1 MSARPPPPPRP
12 RLALPP
18 RSAAESLFTGAGDAS
33 PGPLTLASAL
43 FPSDPD
49 GGGGGGVMTSSSSSA
64 AGATS
69 FTQLL
74 IGNLSA
80 PPPPPPPP
88 QQQQREAA
96 RGGGVARAG
105 PALSVAPPPA
115 AGSVFTV
122 PPGLSPSGLLDSP
135 GLLFSPAMFDA
146 FDVLD
151 MFIPDK
157 ILPKRATRIKLDIY
171 FVKTSPEGGFGMSHR
186 EALAQ
191 VTAQA
196 SHSPLRM
203 FDHTE
208 QPSFSAAPTSSE
220 AMQHM
225 NAAVNMTGISDM
237 VMGPTNNENV
247 AFQPAEASQRYQVNA
262 PVDKPAD
269 DGYNWRKYGQKV
281 VKGSDCPRSYYKCT
295 HPNCPVKKKVE
306 HAEDGQISE
315 IIYKGK
321 HNHQRPPNKR
331 AKDGSSSAADQ
342 NEQSND
348 TTSGLSGIKRD
359 QEAIYGMSEQLSGL
373 SEGDDMDDGESRPH
387 EADDKE
393 SDSKKRNIQIS
404 SQRTSAEAKIIVQTT
419 SEVDLLDDG
428 YRWRKYGQKVVKG
441 NPHPRSYY
449 KCTYAGC
456 NVRKHIERASSDPK
470 AVITTYE
477 GKHNHEP
484 PVGRGNNQ
492 NAGNAAP
499 SSSAQQNMQ
508 NLSSNQ
514 ASLTM
519 ADFNNINQRP
529 IGVLQFKSEE

>member
-18 RSAAESLFTGAGDAS
+18 RSTAESLFTGAGDAS

-43 FPSDPD
+43 FPSDAD
-49 GGGGGGVMTSSSSSA
+49 GGGGGGASSSA
-64 AGATS
+64 AT

-74 IGNLSA
+74 TGSLA
-80 PPPPPPPP
+80 PPP
-88 QQQQREAA
+88 QQQHDAERG

-105 PALSVAPPPA
+105 PALSVAPPA
-115 AGSVFTV
+115 SASAGASVFTV

-135 GLLFSPAMFDA
+135 GLLFSPAM
-146 FDVLD
+146 
-151 MFIPDK
+151 
-157 ILPKRATRIKLDIY
+157 
-171 FVKTSPEGGFGMSHR
+171 GGFGMSHQQ
-186 EALAQ
+186 ALAQ

-196 SHSPLRM
+196 THSPLRM
-203 FDHTE
+203 FDHLE
-208 QPSFSAAPTSSE
+208 HPSFSTAATTSG
-220 AMQHM
+220 ALQHM
-225 NAAVNMTGISDM
+225 NSAASMAGISDM
-237 VMGPTNNENV
+237 TMATANNEN
-247 AFQPAEASQRYQVNA
+247 ASFQSAEASQRYQVNA

-331 AKDGSSSAADQ
+331 AKDGNSSAADQ

-348 TTSGLSGIKRD
+348 TTSGLSGAKRD
-359 QEAIYGMSEQLSGL
+359 QDNIYGMSEQASGL
-373 SEGDDMDDGESRPH
+373 SDGDDMDDGESRPH
-387 EADDKE
+387 EVDDADNENKR
-393 SDSKKRNIQIS
+393 RNIQIS
-404 SQRTSAEAKIIVQTT
+404 SQRTLSEPKIIVQTT

-449 KCTYAGC
+449 KCTFAGC

-492 NAGNAAP
+492 NAGI
-499 SSSAQQNMQ
+499 SQQKGQ
-508 NLSSNQ
+508 NNISSNQ
-514 ASLTM
+514 ASLPRP
-519 ADFNNINQRP
+519 DFSNANQMP
-529 IGVLQFKSEE
+529 LGILQFKSEQ

>member
-1 MSARPPPPPRP
+1 M
-12 RLALPP
+12 
-18 RSAAESLFTGAGDAS
+18 
-33 PGPLTLASAL
+33 
-43 FPSDPD
+43 
-49 GGGGGGVMTSSSSSA
+49 
-64 AGATS
+64 
-69 FTQLL
+69 
-74 IGNLSA
+74 
-80 PPPPPPPP
+80 
-88 QQQQREAA
+88 
-96 RGGGVARAG
+96 
-105 PALSVAPPPA
+105 
-115 AGSVFTV
+115 
-122 PPGLSPSGLLDSP
+122 
-135 GLLFSPAMFDA
+135 LFSPAM
-146 FDVLD
+146 
-151 MFIPDK
+151 
-157 ILPKRATRIKLDIY
+157 
-171 FVKTSPEGGFGMSHR
+171 GGFGMSHR

-196 SHSPLRM
+196 THSQLRM
-203 FDHTE
+203 FNHTE

-225 NAAVNMTGISDM
+225 NSAVNMAGVSDM
-237 VMGPTNNENV
+237 VTGAANNENA
-247 AFQPAEASQRYQVNA
+247 AFQSAEASQRYQVNA

-295 HPNCPVKKKVE
+295 HPSCPVKKKVE

-359 QEAIYGMSEQLSGL
+359 QDAMYGMSEQLSSL
-373 SEGDDMDDGESRPH
+373 SDGDDMDDGESRPH
-387 EADDKE
+387 EADDKD

-404 SQRTSAEAKIIVQTT
+404 SQRTSGEAKIIVQTT

-499 SSSAQQNMQ
+499 SSSSQQNMQ

-514 ASLTM
+514 ASL
-519 ADFNNINQRP
+519 ARGNFNNINQRP

>member
-43 FPSDPD
+43 FPSDAEAAA
-49 GGGGGGVMTSSSSSA
+49 GGGHGGSSA
-64 AGATS
+64 SGPAS

-74 IGNLSA
+74 IGSLG
-80 PPPPPPPP
+80 PPAP
-88 QQQQREAA
+88 QQQQQHEAE
-96 RGGGVARAG
+96 RGRGGVARAG
-105 PALSVAPPPA
+105 PALSVAPPASA
-115 AGSVFTV
+115 ASAASVFTV
-122 PPGLSPSGLLDSP
+122 PPGLSPSGLFDSP
-135 GLLFSPAMFDA
+135 GLLFSPAM
-146 FDVLD
+146 
-151 MFIPDK
+151 
-157 ILPKRATRIKLDIY
+157 
-171 FVKTSPEGGFGMSHR
+171 GGFGMSHQQ
-186 EALAQ
+186 ALTQ

-203 FDHTE
+203 FDRIE
-208 QPSFSAAPTSSE
+208 QPSFSAAATSSE
-220 AMQHM
+220 PLHHM
-225 NAAVNMTGISDM
+225 NSAANMAGISEMAM
-237 VMGPTNNENV
+237 VTANNDN
-247 AFQPAEASQRYQVNA
+247 ASFQSAEASQRYQVNA
-262 PVDKPAD
+262 PVDKPAG

-295 HPNCPVKKKVE
+295 HPSCPVKKKVE

-331 AKDGSSSAADQ
+331 AKDGNSSAAEQ

-348 TTSGLSGIKRD
+348 TTSGLSSAKRD
-359 QEAIYGMSEQLSGL
+359 QEAIYGMSEQVSGL
-373 SEGDDMDDGESRPH
+373 SDGDDMDDGESRPH
-387 EADDKE
+387 EVDDG
-393 SDSKKRNIQIS
+393 DTDNKR
-404 SQRTSAEAKIIVQTT
+404 RTLSEPKIIVQTT

-492 NAGNAAP
+492 NAGMSALSN
-499 SSSAQQNMQ
+499 SSQLKGKNSMPN
-508 NLSSNQ
+508 NQ
-514 ASLTM
+514 ASLSRT
-519 ADFNNINQRP
+519 DFSNTNQRP
-529 IGVLQFKSEE
+529 IGILQFKREE

>member
-1 MSARPPPPPRP
+1 MSARPPPPSRP

-18 RSAAESLFTGAGDAS
+18 RSVAESLFTGAGDAS

-43 FPSDPD
+43 FPSEPD
-49 GGGGGGVMTSSSSSA
+49 GGGGVSSSSGGSS
-64 AGATS
+64 GATS

-74 IGNLSA
+74 TGNLA
-80 PPPPPPPP
+80 PPQPASHP
-88 QQQQREAA
+88 QQQQREAE
-96 RGGGVARAG
+96 RGRGGVARVG
-105 PALSVAPPPA
+105 PALSVAPP
-115 AGSVFTV
+115 AGTGAVFTV

-135 GLLFSPAMFDA
+135 GLLFSPTM
-146 FDVLD
+146 
-151 MFIPDK
+151 
-157 ILPKRATRIKLDIY
+157 
-171 FVKTSPEGGFGMSHR
+171 GGFGMSHQQ
-186 EALAQ
+186 ALAQ

-196 SHSPLRM
+196 SHSPLGM

-225 NAAVNMTGISDM
+225 NSAANMAGVSDM
-237 VMGPTNNENV
+237 VTGTTNNENV
-247 AFQPAEASQRYQVNA
+247 AFQSAEASQRYQVNA

-295 HPNCPVKKKVE
+295 HPNCPVKKQVE

-331 AKDGSSSAADQ
+331 GKDGRSSAAEQ

-359 QEAIYGMSEQLSGL
+359 QEAIYGMSDQLSGL
-373 SEGDDMDDGESRPH
+373 SDGDDMDDGESRPH

-404 SQRTSAEAKIIVQTT
+404 SQRTSTEAKIIVQTT

-484 PVGRGNNQ
+484 PVGRGSNQ
-492 NAGNAAP
+492 NAGNSVP
-499 SSSAQQNMQ
+499 SNSSQPNMQ
-508 NLSSNQ
+508 NNMSRSQ
-514 ASLTM
+514 ASLTR
-519 ADFNNINQRP
+519 ADFSNINQRP

>member
-18 RSAAESLFTGAGDAS
+18 RSVAESLFTGAGDAS

-43 FPSDPD
+43 FPSEPD
-49 GGGGGGVMTSSSSSA
+49 GGGGGGGLSSSSG
-64 AGATS
+64 GASGASS

-74 IGNLSA
+74 IGNLA
-80 PPPPPPPP
+80 PPPHASHPQQ
-88 QQQQREAA
+88 QQQQREAEWG
-96 RGGGVARAG
+96 RGGVARAG
-105 PALSVAPPPA
+105 PALSVAPP
-115 AGSVFTV
+115 AGAGAGAVFTV

-135 GLLFSPAMFDA
+135 GLLFSPAM
-146 FDVLD
+146 VRVRS
-151 MFIPDK
+151 FISWTFASK
-157 ILPKRATRIKLDIY
+157 
-171 FVKTSPEGGFGMSHR
+171 GGFGMSHQQV
-186 EALAQ
+186 LAQ

-208 QPSFSAAPTSSE
+208 QQSFSAAPTSSN

-225 NAAVNMTGISDM
+225 NSAANMAGISDM
-237 VMGPTNNENV
+237 VPGTTNNENV
-247 AFQPAEASQRYQVNA
+247 AFQSAEASQRYQVNA

-331 AKDGSSSAADQ
+331 GKDGSSSAAEQ

-348 TTSGLSGIKRD
+348 TTSGLSGVKRD
-359 QEAIYGMSEQLSGL
+359 QEAMYGMSDQLSGL
-373 SEGDDMDDGESRPH
+373 SDGDDMDDGESRPH

-393 SDSKKRNIQIS
+393 IDNKK
-404 SQRTSAEAKIIVQTT
+404 
-419 SEVDLLDDG
+419 
-428 YRWRKYGQKVVKG
+428 
-441 NPHPRSYY
+441 RSYY

-484 PVGRGNNQ
+484 PVGRGSNQ
-492 NAGNAAP
+492 NARNSVP
-499 SSSAQQNMQ
+499 SNSSQQNMQ
-508 NLSSNQ
+508 NSMSSSQ
-514 ASLTM
+514 ASLTR
-519 ADFNNINQRP
+519 ADFSNINQRP

>member
-43 FPSDPD
+43 FPSEPD
-49 GGGGGGVMTSSSSSA
+49 GGGGVTSSSGG

-74 IGNLSA
+74 IGNLA
-80 PPPPPPPP
+80 PPP
-88 QQQQREAA
+88 QQREAE
-96 RGGGVARAG
+96 RGRGGGGVARAG
-105 PALSVAPPPA
+105 PALSVAPPQAGAAPA
-115 AGSVFTV
+115 SVFTV
-122 PPGLSPSGLLDSP
+122 PPGLSPSGLLESP
-135 GLLFSPAMFDA
+135 GTLFSPAM
-146 FDVLD
+146 
-151 MFIPDK
+151 
-157 ILPKRATRIKLDIY
+157 
-171 FVKTSPEGGFGMSHR
+171 GGFGMTHR

-203 FDHTE
+203 FDHME
-208 QPSFSAAPTSSE
+208 QPSFPAAPTSSE
-220 AMQHM
+220 AIQHM
-225 NAAVNMTGISDM
+225 NSAVNMAGVSDM
-237 VMGPTNNENV
+237 VTGAANNENV
-247 AFQPAEASQRYQVNA
+247 AFQSAEASQRYQVNA

-331 AKDGSSSAADQ
+331 AKDGNSSAAEQ

-348 TTSGLSGIKRD
+348 TTSGLSGVKRD
-359 QEAIYGMSEQLSGL
+359 QEAIYGMSDQLSGL
-373 SEGDDMDDGESRPH
+373 SDGDDVDDGESRPH

-393 SDSKKRNIQIS
+393 SDGKKRNIQIS

-499 SSSAQQNMQ
+499 SSSSQQNMQ
-508 NLSSNQ
+508 NNMSSNQ
-514 ASLTM
+514 ASLTR

>member
-12 RLALPP
+12 RLSLPP
-18 RSAAESLFTGAGDAS
+18 RSTAESLFSGTGDAS

-43 FPSDPD
+43 FSSDAEADASGGD
-49 GGGGGGVMTSSSSSA
+49 GGGSGNSST
-64 AGATS
+64 AGPTS

-74 IGNLSA
+74 IGSLSQ
-80 PPPPPPPP
+80 PPPHQQP
-88 QQQQREAA
+88 QERG
-96 RGGGVARAG
+96 RGGGVARPG
-105 PALSVAPPPA
+105 PALSVAPP
-115 AGSVFTV
+115 AGANVFTV
-122 PPGLSPSGLLDSP
+122 PPGLSPSGLFDSP
-135 GLLFSPAMFDA
+135 GLIFSPAM
-146 FDVLD
+146 
-151 MFIPDK
+151 
-157 ILPKRATRIKLDIY
+157 
-171 FVKTSPEGGFGMSHR
+171 GGFGMSHQQ
-186 EALAQ
+186 ALAQ

-203 FDHTE
+203 FE
-208 QPSFSAAPTSSE
+208 QPSFSAAAPSSGSL
-220 AMQHM
+220 QHM
-225 NAAVNMTGISDM
+225 SSAPNMEVTISNNDNAA
-237 VMGPTNNENV
+237 
-247 AFQPAEASQRYQVNA
+247 FQSNEASHRYQVPA

-295 HPNCPVKKKVE
+295 HANCPVKKKVE

-331 AKDGSSSAADQ
+331 AKDGSSSAAEQ

-348 TTSGLSGIKRD
+348 TASGLSGVRRD
-359 QEAIYGMSEQLSGL
+359 QEAAYGMSEQLSGL
-373 SEGDDMDDGESRPH
+373 SEGDDKDDKDDGESRPN
-387 EADDKE
+387 EVDDRE
-393 SDSKKRNIQIS
+393 SESKRRNIQIS
-404 SQRTSAEAKIIVQTT
+404 SQKTLTESKIIVQTT

-449 KCTYAGC
+449 KCTFAGC

-492 NAGNAAP
+492 NGGN
-499 SSSAQQNMQ
+499 SV
-508 NLSSNQ
+508 SSNRSQQKGPNSMSGSQ
-514 ASLTM
+514 ASLTRT
-519 ADFNNINQRP
+519 DLSNINQR
-529 IGVLQFKSEE
+529 GVLQFKRED

>member
-1 MSARPPPPPRP
+1 MSARPPPPSRP

-43 FPSDPD
+43 FPSDAD
-49 GGGGGGVMTSSSSSA
+49 A
-64 AGATS
+64 AGAAGSGASSGAAS

-74 IGNLSA
+74 TGSLA
-80 PPPPPPPP
+80 PPPVPP
-88 QQQQREAA
+88 QQQHEAE
-96 RGGGVARAG
+96 RGRGGVARAG
-105 PALSVAPPPA
+105 PALSVAPPA
-115 AGSVFTV
+115 SGSSSASVFTV

-135 GLLFSPAMFDA
+135 GLLFSPAM
-146 FDVLD
+146 
-151 MFIPDK
+151 
-157 ILPKRATRIKLDIY
+157 
-171 FVKTSPEGGFGMSHR
+171 GGFGMSHQQ
-186 EALAQ
+186 ALAQ

-203 FDHTE
+203 FDHIE
-208 QPSFSAAPTSSE
+208 RPSFSAAATSSE
-220 AMQHM
+220 ALQHM
-225 NAAVNMTGISDM
+225 SSTANMTGVSEMRMIT
-237 VMGPTNNENV
+237 TNNEN
-247 AFQPAEASQRYQVNA
+247 ASFQSAEASQRYQVNA

-281 VKGSDCPRSYYKCT
+281 VKGSDRPRSYYKCT

-331 AKDGSSSAADQ
+331 AKDGNSSAAEQ
-342 NEQSND
+342 NEQCND
-348 TTSGLSGIKRD
+348 TTSGLSGAKRD
-359 QEAIYGMSEQLSGL
+359 QEAIYGMSDQISGL
-373 SEGDDMDDGESRPH
+373 SEGDDMDDGESIPH
-387 EADDKE
+387 EADDGDTE
-393 SDSKKRNIQIS
+393 SKRRNIQIS
-404 SQRTSAEAKIIVQTT
+404 SQRTLSEPKIIVQTT

-484 PVGRGNNQ
+484 PVGRGSNQ
-492 NAGNAAP
+492 NTGVSGP
-499 SSSAQQNMQ
+499 SNNSQQKGQ
-508 NLSSNQ
+508 NSMSINQ
-514 ASLTM
+514 ASLSRT
-519 ADFNNINQRP
+519 DFSHTNQRP
-529 IGVLQFKSEE
+529 IGILQFKREE

>member
-12 RLALPP
+12 HLALPP

-43 FPSDPD
+43 FANDGGP
-49 GGGGGGVMTSSSSSA
+49 GGGGGGSSTA
-64 AGATS
+64 S

-74 IGNLSA
+74 TGSLTQ
-80 PPPPPPPP
+80 PPPQQQH
-88 QQQQREAA
+88 QQQQREAERG

-105 PALSVAPPPA
+105 PALSVAPPASAA
-115 AGSVFTV
+115 AGASVFTV

-135 GLLFSPAMFDA
+135 GLLFSPAM
-146 FDVLD
+146 
-151 MFIPDK
+151 
-157 ILPKRATRIKLDIY
+157 
-171 FVKTSPEGGFGMSHR
+171 GGFGMSHQQ
-186 EALAQ
+186 ALAQ

-203 FDHTE
+203 FDHSE
-208 QPSFSAAPTSSE
+208 QPSFSAAAASSG
-220 AMQHM
+220 ALQHM
-225 NAAVNMTGISDM
+225 NSSANMTGTTEMAITAS
-237 VMGPTNNENV
+237 NNDNTS
-247 AFQPAEASQRYQVNA
+247 FQSAEASQRYQVNA

-331 AKDGSSSAADQ
+331 VKDGNSSAADQ

-348 TTSGLSGIKRD
+348 TTSGLSGAKRD
-359 QEAIYGMSEQLSGL
+359 QDAIYGMSEQASGL
-373 SEGDDMDDGESRPH
+373 SDGDDMDDGASRLHELDDADNESKR
-387 EADDKE
+387 
-393 SDSKKRNIQIS
+393 RNIQIS
-404 SQRTSAEAKIIVQTT
+404 SQRTLSEPKIIVQTT

-441 NPHPRSYY
+441 NPHPRKQIIPMY
-449 KCTYAGC
+449 
-456 NVRKHIERASSDPK
+456 
-470 AVITTYE
+470 
-477 GKHNHEP
+477 
-484 PVGRGNNQ
+484 
-492 NAGNAAP
+492 
-499 SSSAQQNMQ
+499 
-508 NLSSNQ
+508 
-514 ASLTM
+514 
-519 ADFNNINQRP
+519 F
-529 IGVLQFKSEE
+529 

>member
-1 MSARPPPPPRP
+1 MSARRPPPPRP

-43 FPSDPD
+43 FPSDAD
-49 GGGGGGVMTSSSSSA
+49 AGASSSA
-64 AGATS
+64 AGPAS

-74 IGNLSA
+74 TGPLA
-80 PPPPPPPP
+80 PPPQS
-88 QQQQREAA
+88 QQHEPESGR
-96 RGGGVARAG
+96 GGVARAG
-105 PALSVAPPPA
+105 PALSVAPPASSATA
-115 AGSVFTV
+115 ASVFTV

-135 GLLFSPAMFDA
+135 GLLFSPAM
-146 FDVLD
+146 
-151 MFIPDK
+151 
-157 ILPKRATRIKLDIY
+157 
-171 FVKTSPEGGFGMSHR
+171 GGFAMSHQQV
-186 EALAQ
+186 LAQ

-203 FDHTE
+203 FNHIE
-208 QPSFSAAPTSSE
+208 QPSFSAAATSSE
-220 AMQHM
+220 ALQHM
-225 NAAVNMTGISDM
+225 NPGANMAGISGMAM
-237 VMGPTNNENV
+237 VTANNENSS
-247 AFQPAEASQRYQVNA
+247 FQSADASQRYQVNA

-331 AKDGSSSAADQ
+331 AKDGNSSAADQ

-348 TTSGLSGIKRD
+348 TTSGLSGAKRD
-359 QEAIYGMSEQLSGL
+359 QEAIYGMSEQVSGL
-373 SEGDDMDDGESRPH
+373 SDGDDMDDGESRPH
-387 EADDKE
+387 KVEDGDTE
-393 SDSKKRNIQIS
+393 SKRRNIQIS
-404 SQRTSAEAKIIVQTT
+404 SQRTLPEPKIIVQTT

-484 PVGRGNNQ
+484 PVGRGSNQ
-492 NAGNAAP
+492 NAGMSAP
-499 SSSAQQNMQ
+499 SNSSQLKGQNSM
-508 NLSSNQ
+508 SSNQ
-514 ASLTM
+514 ASLSRTG
-519 ADFNNINQRP
+519 FSNTNQRP
-529 IGVLQFKSEE
+529 IGILQFKREE

>member
-12 RLALPP
+12 RLSLPP
-18 RSAAESLFTGAGDAS
+18 RSNAESLFSGTGDAS

-43 FPSDPD
+43 FPSDAD
-49 GGGGGGVMTSSSSSA
+49 ASGGAGGDSGSGASSG
-64 AGATS
+64 AGPTS

-74 IGNLSA
+74 IGSLSQ
-80 PPPPPPPP
+80 PPPNQQP
-88 QQQQREAA
+88 QERG
-96 RGGGVARAG
+96 RGGGVARPG
-105 PALSVAPPPA
+105 PALSVAPPPGA
-115 AGSVFTV
+115 NVFTV
-122 PPGLSPSGLLDSP
+122 PPGLSPSGLFDSP
-135 GLLFSPAMFDA
+135 GLIFSPAM
-146 FDVLD
+146 
-151 MFIPDK
+151 
-157 ILPKRATRIKLDIY
+157 
-171 FVKTSPEGGFGMSHR
+171 GGFGMSHQQ
-186 EALAQ
+186 ALAQ

-196 SHSPLRM
+196 SHSPLRR
-203 FDHTE
+203 FDHIE
-208 QPSFSAAPTSSE
+208 QPSFSAAAASSG
-220 AMQHM
+220 ALQHM
-225 NAAVNMTGISDM
+225 SSAPNMEVTISNNDNAV
-237 VMGPTNNENV
+237 
-247 AFQPAEASQRYQVNA
+247 FQSAEASHRYQVPA

-295 HPNCPVKKKVE
+295 HANCPVKKKVE

-331 AKDGSSSAADQ
+331 PKDGSSSAAEQ

-348 TTSGLSGIKRD
+348 TASGLSGVRRD
-359 QEAIYGMSEQLSGL
+359 QEAVYGMSEQLSGL
-373 SEGDDMDDGESRPH
+373 SEGDDKDDRDDGESRPN
-387 EADDKE
+387 EVDDREGDCKR
-393 SDSKKRNIQIS
+393 RNIQIS
-404 SQRTSAEAKIIVQTT
+404 SQKTLTESKIIVETT

-449 KCTYAGC
+449 KCTFAGC

-492 NAGNAAP
+492 NGGN
-499 SSSAQQNMQ
+499 SA
-508 NLSSNQ
+508 SSNRSQ
-514 ASLTM
+514 QKGPNSMSINQGSLTRT
-519 ADFNNINQRP
+519 DLSNSNQRQV
-529 IGVLQFKSEE
+529 GVLQFKREE